1 MQDRLRNAILSIRSR
16 DLNPAST
23 IKILAQD
30 LLDIHDLLS
39 ELHEE
44 HFGAISELEPEPE
57 PEPAPDMNEVAT
69 SSSYFI
75 ANRKD

>member
-44 HFGAISELEPEPE
+44 HFGAISEPE